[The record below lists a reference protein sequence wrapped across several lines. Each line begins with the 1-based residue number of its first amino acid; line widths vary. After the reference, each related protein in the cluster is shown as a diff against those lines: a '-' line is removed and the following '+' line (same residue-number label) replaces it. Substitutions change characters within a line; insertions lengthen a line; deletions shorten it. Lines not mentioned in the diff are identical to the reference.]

1 MVTGGDASVFKRLC
15 KRTIKCHEFANSNPI
30 RSKDRSQRNRDW
42 LCNKWRWLPSVAWR
56 KQNTEQLWLACEID
70 RLIVKCL
77 TYRHCQDYKGM
88 NYTSCLGENQMVD
101 VLESGRGNV
110 GLNLFRQQLDWFS
123 LQILSLLS
131 NNSESHT
138 LSQLGAR
145 DGLRILGP
153 IRGVLPIGPNG
164 VPAFDTLE
172 NSPFSDQ
179 KTRDGMLSYGY
190 TLEQQGLTS
199 KINCVYDTE
208 SPVRFWPLPDGTAF
222 SLQYNGTCDGKADV
236 LTDVQQFIIPASYN
250 NLGFWACGSPSN
262 GAQDP
267 SYFIYLRGRQ
277 NYGKSIGNITCT
289 ISPIKP
295 ATFQVTYQSQSRIFS
310 VKGSTSVSSATYP
323 RLIEKTLVAL
333 GGIIAQSQNTQS
345 NLVAESVIT
354 FGVKSFRLPPYVQD
368 QRYLRLYEAMIQ
380 GILEYEVCLSCD

>member
-1 MVTGGDASVFKRLC
+1 
-15 KRTIKCHEFANSNPI
+15 
-30 RSKDRSQRNRDW
+30 
-42 LCNKWRWLPSVAWR
+42 
-56 KQNTEQLWLACEID
+56 
-70 RLIVKCL
+70 
-77 TYRHCQDYKGM
+77 
-88 NYTSCLGENQMVD
+88 
-101 VLESGRGNV
+101 
-110 GLNLFRQQLDWFS
+110 

-199 KINCVYDTE
+199 KISCVYDTE

-222 SLQYNGTCDGKADV
+222 ALQYNGTCDRKADV
-236 LTDVQQFIIPASYN
+236 LTDVVQFITPASYN
-250 NLGFWACGSPSN
+250 ELGFWACGSPS

-267 SYFIYLRGRQ
+267 SYFIYLRGRS
-277 NYGKSIGNITCT
+277 NYAKSIGNITCT
-289 ISPIKP
+289 ISPIRP
-295 ATFQVTYQSQSRIFS
+295 ATFPVTYQSQSRIFS
-310 VKGSTSVSSATYP
+310 VKESSSVSSTTYS
-323 RLIEKTLVAL
+323 RLIERMLVGL
-333 GGIIAQSQNTQS
+333 GGIVKESQNS
-345 NLVAESVIT
+345 EANLVAESVIT
-354 FGVKSFRLPPYVQD
+354 FGVKSFRLHPYVQD
-368 QRYLRLYEAMIQ
+368 QQYLRLYEAMIQ
-380 GILEYEVCLSCD
+380 GILEYEVCFDL